1 MSRRFVNIQLVL
13 GLVLLSVQF
22 VLIGG
27 AQLGQMWAVALMP
40 FLVMKKATRVRGHEI
55 LAYLPFIGVA
65 LLLTALSGYP
75 RIKAAEQIAK
85 FVVVYPVFYLVG
97 RALGRHYLRH
107 KLPYGYIALFMF
119 LAYQVALQK
128 LNVPIL
134 YKTVDFM
141 QDALHGSFKEKN
153 WLATFFFLCSY
164 ALFLQSRRGKA
175 DVLWFIALSGVVAL
189 LSESKTELIPC
200 GIVLMTQIRGRT
212 ALKIVAIA
220 GGAALYYF
228 RFHSALSSD
237 QLSVRLE
244 QERGLAF
251 VMSVA
256 LVIKD
261 WTGYGFGFV
270 ESYFASSPVSVIG
283 LGAGTNSIFCSP
295 LDLMLIAGVPGV
307 IAWLVFFC
315 GVGQGWRTILCLA
328 PVAAWSLVNPMHQSE
343 MVYLFCGYLVSWS
356 SGVVVPRETAMFTD
370 ASYLF
375 PQAAGS
381 RRFRGGRA

>member
-1 MSRRFVNIQLVL
+1 MPRRLINIQLVL
-13 GLVLLSVQF
+13 GLLLLSVQF

-27 AQLGQMWAVALMP
+27 AQLGQMWAVALIPLLIMR
-40 FLVMKKATRVRGHEI
+40 KAIRVKGHEM
-55 LAYLPFIGVA
+55 LAYLLFIGVA
-65 LLLTALSGYP
+65 LLLTSLSGYP
-75 RIKAAEQIAK
+75 RIKATEQIAK

-97 RALGRHYLRH
+97 RAFGRHYLRH
-107 KLPYGYIALFMF
+107 KLPFGYIALFMF

-128 LNVPIL
+128 LNIPIL

-164 ALFLQSRRGKA
+164 ALFLQSKRGKA
-175 DVLWFIALSGVVAL
+175 DALWFIVLSAVVAL

-200 GIVLMTQIRGRT
+200 GIVLMTQIKGRT

-220 GGAALYYF
+220 AGAALYYF

-237 QLSVRLE
+237 QLNVRLE

-251 VMSVA
+251 MMSIA
-256 LVIKD
+256 LVVKD

-283 LGAGTNSIFCSP
+283 LGAGTNSIFCAP

-307 IAWLVFFC
+307 ILWLVFFC
-315 GVGQGWRTILCLA
+315 GAGHGWRTMLCLA

-343 MVYLFCGYLVSWS
+343 MVYLFCGYLVSWG
-356 SGVVVPRETAMFTD
+356 SGVFAPRETATFAD

-381 RRFRGGRA
+381 RQFRGGGA